1 MEEMYTERLAKFL
14 FTTSKPNEKFHRC
27 VVVFDSKRAISFQHG
42 SHSSFEKGT
51 KLVLY
56 NVMDLKLEIPVCFK
70 F

>member
-1 MEEMYTERLAKFL
+1 MERVNTQRLEKVL
-14 FTTSKPNEKFHRC
+14 FTTSRPDEKVHRC

-42 SHSSFEKGT
+42 SHSSFRKDQ

-56 NVMDLKLEIPVCFK
+56 NVKNPELEIEVYFK